1 MEGIREPMASG
12 RFIIISFTTTRYL
25 CKLIERNGCVF
36 FYTATK
42 WSDIGARLLD
52 LVRQYGDVR
61 VQLTFID
68 EHGPLDA
75 VVTVAATMTGLRLVS
90 GTIAKHWEDTMYC
103 GTYCESPDASIIK
116 FRGSIAPAHR
126 VRAARGLWVQQ
137 RLAIAGRAETEHR
150 PRQRRR
156 RRSESACTALLAGGG
171 NA

>member
-1 MEGIREPMASG
+1 MTPG
-12 RFIIISFTTTRYL
+12 RFIIIFFTTTRYP
-25 CKLIERNGCVF
+25 CKLVEGNDSGF
-36 FYTATK
+36 FDTATE

-75 VVTVAATMTGLRLVS
+75 VVAVAATMTGLRLVS
-90 GTIAKHWEDTMYC
+90 GTIAKHWEDTKYC
-103 GTYCESPDASIIK
+103 GTYCESPDASSTK

-126 VRAARGLWVQQ
+126 VRAARGLGVQQ
-137 RLAIAGRAETEHR
+137 GLTIAGRAETEHR

-156 RRSESACTALLAGGG
+156 RRSESACAALLAGGRG
-171 NA
+171 A